1 MHDWARAGD
10 FEKKI
15 LLDGEPHPAGQ
26 KLNAKSKGL
35 TINGAAYPWS
45 ALQVEAVE
53 FLKKQFKRKSWFE
66 IDRLRVRSN
75 DGKSSMIDGF
85 GYQNG
90 AKLID
95 FVAQRL
101 RPQIRPAIGSSRG
114 IKEKLS
120 GFRAADAL

>member
-1 MHDWARAGD
+1 M
-10 FEKKI
+10 
-15 LLDGEPHPAGQ
+15 
-26 KLNAKSKGL
+26 
-35 TINGAAYPWS
+35 INGAAYPSS

-53 FLKKQFKRKSWFE
+53 FLKKQSKREIWFE

-101 RPQIRPAIGSSRG
+101 WPQIRPAIGNSSG
-114 IKEKLS
+114 IKEKRS
-120 GFRAADAL
+120 GFRAADLL